1 MPPGYG
7 SIDASNQSK
16 DSQENHEDREEQ
28 LRDLFDG
35 NHILRTFFKR
45 LKFQIQ

>member
-16 DSQENHEDREEQ
+16 DSQENGEKREEQ
-28 LRDLFDG
+28 LQNLFDG
-35 NHILRTFFKR
+35 NYILRTFFKR